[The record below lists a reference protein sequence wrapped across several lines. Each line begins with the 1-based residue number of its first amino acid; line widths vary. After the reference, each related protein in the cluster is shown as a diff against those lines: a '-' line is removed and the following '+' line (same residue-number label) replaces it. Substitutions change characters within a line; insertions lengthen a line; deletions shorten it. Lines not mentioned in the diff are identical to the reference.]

1 MTAKA
6 VGRDNTPFRMVG
18 KPEVYTLLQAN
29 PGSLVNVI
37 ELLASNYFYLSSKF
51 YQKCTYSHSRSCVCA
66 IMTTR
71 KNPS

>member
-18 KPEVYTLLQAN
+18 KPEVYPLLQAN

-37 ELLASNYFYLSSKF
+37 ELLASKLFLFKFKILSKMYL
-51 YQKCTYSHSRSCVCA
+51 
-66 IMTTR
+66 
-71 KNPS
+71 